1 MLPHPFSTKRA
12 EITPHQ
18 GQKEKEKKTALQ
30 KINIIISAN
39 LDFYLSHFRSD
50 YLDVKLQ
57 DYSSIVLY
65 RNYILE
71 TSTALTLQTL

>member
-1 MLPHPFSTKRA
+1 MLPHPLSTKRA
-12 EITPHQ
+12 QITLHG
-18 GQKEKEKKTALQ
+18 GQKEKKTALQ

-39 LDFYLSHFRSD
+39 LDFHLWHFRSD